1 MADGEKV
8 DVVVVG
14 GGVAG
19 LAAAVTLAKSG
30 LKVTVLEK
38 RSILGGR
45 ARSWIDGVT
54 RDPVHIG
61 PHVVVSEYP
70 NFFKL
75 LDQLGTLQ
83 KIVWQPWRHF
93 VTLVKGRQEHH
104 IRTLALPAPASWG
117 PASISDPF
125 VSWADKHSSVPA
137 AVHCLSLSEE
147 QVLELDSQSGANF
160 LRSLGVS
167 EAYITHFW
175 GFLSHAILNVP
186 VEEVSATALVRFFRR
201 LVGRSS
207 MEMGF
212 AGCGLGELLTPAK
225 GLLHE
230 LGSQVRTSCE
240 VKGFL
245 GEGRC
250 SGVVLDSGEE
260 IHSTLG
266 VISTLPPQTLL
277 QLLPQA
283 WLSQHQSLKSMEAL
297 KPCEYIS
304 VYLWFDQKVSE
315 GKQMWA
321 RTYNK
326 EDLNCEFYDFSQIY
340 PGTDRSG
347 RPWKERP
354 SLIGSNIIDS
364 GRLKN
369 MTDDEVVEK
378 TLQEIQE
385 TFPLAL
391 EAKIVHTVVNRV
403 PMAIHRPVVGT
414 EKLRPDQLSPVKD
427 FYISGCWTR
436 TDFPCSMESAARS
449 GHLAADKLLQQSGRD
464 SESAIAYPPISL
476 SARLLGA
483 LDILRPYVL
492 APFFRSLV
500 QLSGGSAQVAQ
511 SKL

>member
-1 MADGEKV
+1 MLPMWMCGNNSLLKPP
-8 DVVVVG
+8 
-14 GGVAG
+14 
-19 LAAAVTLAKSG
+19 LAALT
-30 LKVTVLEK
+30 
-38 RSILGGR
+38 SICVQT
-45 ARSWIDGVT
+45 I
-54 RDPVHIG
+54 
-61 PHVVVSEYP
+61 
-70 NFFKL
+70 N
-75 LDQLGTLQ
+75 
-83 KIVWQPWRHF
+83 
-93 VTLVKGRQEHH
+93 
-104 IRTLALPAPASWG
+104 
-117 PASISDPF
+117 
-125 VSWADKHSSVPA
+125 
-137 AVHCLSLSEE
+137 LS
-147 QVLELDSQSGANF
+147 
-160 LRSLGVS
+160 
-167 EAYITHFW
+167 
-175 GFLSHAILNVP
+175 
-186 VEEVSATALVRFFRR
+186 
-201 LVGRSS
+201 
-207 MEMGF
+207 
-212 AGCGLGELLTPAK
+212 
-225 GLLHE
+225 
-230 LGSQVRTSCE
+230 
-240 VKGFL
+240 

-464 SESAIAYPPISL
+464 SES
-476 SARLLGA
+476 G
-483 LDILRPYVL
+483 
-492 APFFRSLV
+492 SLV
-500 QLSGGSAQVAQ
+500 GWSGMLSFCYDLVLTESAIQN
-511 SKL
+511 